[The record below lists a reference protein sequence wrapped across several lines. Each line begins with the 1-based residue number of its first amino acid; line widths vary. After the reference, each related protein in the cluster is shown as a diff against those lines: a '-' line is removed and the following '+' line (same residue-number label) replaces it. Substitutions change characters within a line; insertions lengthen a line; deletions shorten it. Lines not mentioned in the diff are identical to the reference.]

1 MKTRY
6 TAALAMFAGFGLGAF
21 AVQGLHAQAK
31 PPVYSVAE
39 IDIVDQAAYSDY
51 VPKAQA
57 AIKAAGG
64 KIIAAGGKITTIEGE
79 PPKAR
84 VVIQQ
89 WDGLEKFQAYRDFSC
104 VQGSPTDPAEGSEIP
119 VIRRR
124 GCPPIARRTSLRIDA
139 AKRGCPRGSSIFR
152 VFSATDVMFLAAE
165 LT

>member
-6 TAALAMFAGFGLGAF
+6 TVALAMFAGFGLGAI

-39 IDIVDQAAYSDY
+39 IDIADQAAYSNY

-79 PPKAR
+79 PPKSR

-89 WDGLEKFQAYRDFSC
+89 WDSLEKFQAYRDSAAFKEL
-104 VQGSPTDPAEGSEIP
+104 VPTRAKVAKFRTFVVEGVP
-119 VIRRR
+119 Q
-124 GCPPIARRTSLRIDA
+124 
-139 AKRGCPRGSSIFR
+139 
-152 VFSATDVMFLAAE
+152 
-165 LT
+165 

>member
-6 TAALAMFAGFGLGAF
+6 TVALAMFAGFGLGVV

-39 IDIVDQAAYSDY
+39 IDIADQAAYSTY

-64 KIIAAGGKITTIEGE
+64 KVLAAGGKITTVDGE
-79 PPKAR
+79 PPKSR

-89 WDGLEKFQAYRDFSC
+89 WDS
-104 VQGSPTDPAEGSEIP
+104 
-119 VIRRR
+119 
-124 GCPPIARRTSLRIDA
+124 
-139 AKRGCPRGSSIFR
+139 FR
-152 VFSATDVMFLAAE
+152 VFSSLRSRPASTMSQEPAAGARTRCE
-165 LT
+165 PF